1 MSFASPFPEV
11 DIPSASVYDY
21 LFSGLSDTD
30 DADADRIA
38 LIDAKSG
45 RQTTYRE
52 MVARID
58 SFAGA
63 LAARGI
69 GVGDVIGLLAPNSSV
84 FAVAFHGILRS
95 GATATTINALFTA
108 KDIAKQLTDSSATM
122 LVTVAAML
130 PQAREGAA
138 AAGIADENLVVLD
151 GAGRSSDGYPNAAD
165 LLAAGTPAPQVNF
178 APSTHLAVLPYSS
191 GTTGNPKGVM
201 LTHRNLVANVAQIR
215 PLHGM
220 VSDDVVLAVLP
231 FFHIYGMTVLLNA
244 ALHARA
250 RLVIMPSFDLGEFLG
265 NIAKYRSTIVFI
277 APPVAVALAK
287 HPLVDSHD
295 LSSLKVVMSGA
306 APLDA
311 ELGHAVAERL
321 GCKVVQGYGMSE
333 LSPVSHITPFDGGR
347 LNMHV
352 EAPLS
357 SVGWTVSNAASKI
370 VDSETGDEIDP
381 PAEGLSKTGELWF
394 KGPNVMAGYLNN
406 DEATQDTID
415 DDGWLH
421 TGDLAR
427 VDAAGCVYIVDRLK
441 ELIKYKGYQVPPAEL
456 EAVLLGHP
464 QIADAAVI
472 GVQDD
477 EGEEVPKAFVVR
489 QPAKDAEDAAELTEA
504 EVMEFVAGHVAP
516 YKKVRKVE
524 FIEAIPKSA
533 SGKILRKDLRGSRS
547 PQQ

>member
-406 DEATQDTID
+406 DEATQGTID